1 LNDAVNVDAL
11 LGGAII
17 GVVSMALATL
27 LVLLLHGRR
36 RKKSQ
41 GGGSSCLASATTTEP
56 DVSPPDIAGEIAE
69 TSKRIEAATAE
80 GDNGALAALYLDL
93 ARAHGLAGDEASRL
107 SALRSAATHGSQYG
121 PHAAHA
127 EARIELAE
135 SAFRSGDLT
144 SACEQWQIA
153 RMALLKDGQSERHAS
168 IEKRMRENGCPTDWV
183 LTGF

>member
-1 LNDAVNVDAL
+1 LNEAVNVNAL

-27 LVLLLHGRR
+27 LVLLLHGRQ

-41 GGGSSCLASATTTEP
+41 SGDTSYLASAAVEP
-56 DVSPPDIAGEIAE
+56 DVSPRNPAGDIVE
-69 TSKRIEAATAE
+69 TSKRIEAATAD

-93 ARAHGLAGDEASRL
+93 ARCHGLAGDEASRL
-107 SALRSAATHGSQYG
+107 SALRSAATYGSQHG

-135 SAFRSGDLT
+135 IAFRAGDLT
-144 SACEQWQIA
+144 SACEQWQMA
-153 RMALLKDGQSERHAS
+153 RAALLKDGQTERHAS

>member
-1 LNDAVNVDAL
+1 LNEAVNVDAL

-27 LVLLLHGRR
+27 IVLFVHGRR

-41 GGGSSCLASATTTEP
+41 SGSSSYMASAALEP
-56 DVSPPDIAGEIAE
+56 DVSPQNIAGEIAE
-69 TSKRIEAATAE
+69 TSKRIEAVTAD
-80 GDNGALAALYLDL
+80 GDNGTLAALYLDL
-93 ARAHGLAGDEASRL
+93 ARCHGLAGDEASRL

-135 SAFRSGDLT
+135 SAFRAGDLT
-144 SACEQWQIA
+144 SACEQWQMA
-153 RMALLKDGQSERHAS
+153 RMALLRDGQTERHAS
-168 IEKRMRENGCPTDWV
+168 VEKRMRENGCPTDWV

>member
-1 LNDAVNVDAL
+1 LNEAVNVDAL

-27 LVLLLHGRR
+27 VVLLLHGRR

-41 GGGSSCLASATTTEP
+41 SGGSSYLASVPTEP
-56 DVSPPDIAGEIAE
+56 DVPPQDLAGEIAE
-69 TSKRIEAATAE
+69 TSKRIEAATAD
-80 GDNGALAALYLDL
+80 GNNGALATLYLDL
-93 ARAHGLAGDEASRL
+93 ARSHGLAGDEASRL

-127 EARIELAE
+127 EARLELAE
-135 SAFRSGDLT
+135 IAFRAGDLT
-144 SACEQWQIA
+144 SACEQWQMA
-153 RMALLKDGQSERHAS
+153 RMALLKDGQTERHAS